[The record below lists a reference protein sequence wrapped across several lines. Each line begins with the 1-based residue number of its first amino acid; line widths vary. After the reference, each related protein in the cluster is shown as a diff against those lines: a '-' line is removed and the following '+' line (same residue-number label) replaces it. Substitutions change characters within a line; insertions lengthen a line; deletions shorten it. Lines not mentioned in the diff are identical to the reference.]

1 VVSANGV
8 VLATYPMEQFQQAYL
23 FARSL
28 VRQAAR

>member
-1 VVSANGV
+1 
-8 VLATYPMEQFQQAYL
+8 TYPMEQFQQAYL